1 MAEKIW
7 DGFIILVVAVLLGVF
22 VFKSLLLPDEANIFQ
37 INKNII
43 QNPPL

>member
-7 DGFIILVVAVLLGVF
+7 DGFIILIVAALLGVF
-22 VFKSLLLPDEANIFQ
+22 VFKLILLPDEANIFQ
-37 INKNII
+37 INKIII